1 MPASTPST
9 MAEGLSAILT
19 SLAPLDAA
27 PDADA
32 DFLNNIRSMIASKI
46 RETAAADLQSQAGR
60 MLPSP
65 TGPSAMGADMAGN
78 LSTPPMSPTP
88 GGMGMGMS
96 AGPMPG
102 GPPPGAMGAGAP
114 GPGRGISPAPPMPN
128 PDELRRILN
137 VG

>member
-1 MPASTPST
+1 MVD
-9 MAEGLSAILT
+9 GLSAILT

-27 PDADA
+27 PDADP

-46 RETAAADLQSQAGR
+46 RETTASDLKSQADR

-65 TGPSAMGADMAGN
+65 TGPAAMGADIGGN
-78 LSTPPMSPTP
+78 LSSPPMMPMP
-88 GGMGMGMS
+88 GGGGMGMS
-96 AGPMPG
+96 GPGGPPM